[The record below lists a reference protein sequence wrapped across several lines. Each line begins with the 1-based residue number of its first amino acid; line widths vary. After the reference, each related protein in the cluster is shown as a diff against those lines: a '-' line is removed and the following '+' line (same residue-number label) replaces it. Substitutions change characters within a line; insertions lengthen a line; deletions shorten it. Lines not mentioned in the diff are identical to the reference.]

1 MKKKERAASHR
12 GDVALQYDMEY
23 LRVTER
29 QYEGLRELHAAYKRE
44 IGENA
49 PSEEDFTRLF
59 GAVDRGEILFFGCA
73 EGDRLVGCCSVS
85 PVFSTYDYGR
95 SGLFE
100 DFYILPEWRHS
111 GIARELVRYAF
122 RESGVSTLIV
132 GSAECD
138 RDMYVSLGFVTELGH
153 MLAFHN

>member
-1 MKKKERAASHR
+1 
-12 GDVALQYDMEY
+12 MEY

-49 PSEEDFTRLF
+49 PSEEDFARLF

-95 SGLFE
+95 SG
-100 DFYILPEWRHS
+100 
-111 GIARELVRYAF
+111 IARELVRYAF

-132 GSAECD
+132 GSAGCD